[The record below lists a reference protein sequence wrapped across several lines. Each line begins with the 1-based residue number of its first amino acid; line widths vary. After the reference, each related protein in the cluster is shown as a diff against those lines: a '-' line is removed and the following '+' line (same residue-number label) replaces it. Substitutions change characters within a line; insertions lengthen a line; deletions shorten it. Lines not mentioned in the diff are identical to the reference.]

1 MSVIIRCPDNT
12 VKLFVKGADTS
23 MFGVAQKST
32 NLQVIH
38 ATKINLQAYSSL
50 GLRTLVIGV
59 RKLSRNE
66 FKAWHSAYE
75 NASTT
80 LIGRGRLLRAVAID
94 FERNFDI
101 LGASAIEDKLQQ
113 GVPEAIASMRKAGIR
128 VWVLTGDKQETAISI
143 GYSCKLLTSEMTQ
156 IVINS
161 NSRETCEK
169 SLHDAVAM
177 SYNLAEM
184 PTENRL
190 SSSASSRVPMALIV
204 DGSSLVYMLE
214 TELQEEVYDD
224 LNIDVKRVLQA
235 SFFLA
240 FMFLCSFTLQA
251 QLFKVAT
258 LCDVVLCC
266 RVAPLQKAGIV
277 ALIKDRTDDLT
288 LAIGDGKLQIC
299 IFTKPQ
305 IFLSV
310 GSLLTYF

>member
-23 MFGVAQKST
+23 MFGVAQKSM

-161 NSRETCEK
+161 NSRETCKK

-190 SSSASSRVPMALIV
+190 SSSVSSRVPLALIV

-224 LNIDVKRVLQA
+224 LNRDLKQVLQA

-240 FMFLCSFTLQA
+240 FLFLCSFT
-251 QLFKVAT
+251 FKRSFLRWLLNVM
-258 LCDVVLCC
+258 LCC
-266 RVAPLQKAGIV
+266 AAV
-277 ALIKDRTDDLT
+277 
-288 LAIGDGKLQIC
+288 
-299 IFTKPQ
+299 
-305 IFLSV
+305 
-310 GSLLTYF
+310 LLHCRRLE